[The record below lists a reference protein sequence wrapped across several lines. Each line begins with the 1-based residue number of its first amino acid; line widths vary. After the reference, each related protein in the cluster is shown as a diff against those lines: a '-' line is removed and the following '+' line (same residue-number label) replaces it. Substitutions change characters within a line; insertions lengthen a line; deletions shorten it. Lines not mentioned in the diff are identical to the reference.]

1 MQAKIQTKLMLL
13 YTADMKT
20 GRPAHSPR
28 SAFGRRLY
36 ELREASGLS
45 QQEISDYL
53 GISQPSYAL
62 WERRDVALRAK
73 QIVKLGNVLGC
84 SIEQLI
90 IGTPT
95 KPIKRGGPVG
105 KARRIF
111 EDVSRMSRTQQQQ
124 VLNVVEAFVKQNIP
138 SGTNS

>member
-45 QQEISDYL
+45 QQEIADYL

-62 WERRDVALRAK
+62 WERRDVALRAE
-73 QIVKLGNVLGC
+73 QIVKLGKILDC
-84 SIEQLI
+84 SMDQLV
-90 IGTPT
+90 IGTPAKST
-95 KPIKRGGPVG
+95 KRGGPVG

-111 EDVSRMSRTQQQQ
+111 EDVSCMSRTQQQQ
-124 VLNVVEAFVKQNIP
+124 VLNVVEAFVKQNTP
-138 SGTNS
+138 TGAHS